1 VRRWAR
7 GGKRREGF
15 DLCNREQTKETDIRS
30 PHGLSVSSVSGFT
43 NYWNADVS
51 PFHQRSALHHHYKY
65 LHFLL
70 VSWDNPSFHVSS
82 ALKFAFEF
90 L

>member
-1 VRRWAR
+1 MRRWAR
-7 GGKRREGF
+7 GGKRQEGF

-51 PFHQRSALHHHYKY
+51 PFHQRSALHHHYI
-65 LHFLL
+65 
-70 VSWDNPSFHVSS
+70 VSS
-82 ALKFAFEF
+82 LLTCILGSSELPRVQCVEVFEF